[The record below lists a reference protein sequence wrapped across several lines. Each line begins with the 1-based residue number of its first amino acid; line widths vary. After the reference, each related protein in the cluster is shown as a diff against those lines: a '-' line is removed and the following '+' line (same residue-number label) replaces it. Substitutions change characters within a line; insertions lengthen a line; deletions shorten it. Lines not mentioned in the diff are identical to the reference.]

1 MILSLL
7 DRDVREWRAT
17 SETRSWKSFSMAEG
31 GGENGGGT
39 GGRTVAVCEERRVGS
54 AVSIVALRL
63 LGGRLG
69 SVVLSFV
76 RSHLA

>member
-1 MILSLL
+1 
-7 DRDVREWRAT
+7 
-17 SETRSWKSFSMAEG
+17 MAEG